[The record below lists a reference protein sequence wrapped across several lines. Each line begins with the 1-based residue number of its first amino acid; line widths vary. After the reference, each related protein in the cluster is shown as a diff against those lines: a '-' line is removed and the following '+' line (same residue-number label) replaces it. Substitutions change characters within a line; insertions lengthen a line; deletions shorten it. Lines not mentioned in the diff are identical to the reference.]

1 MNKSRKPE
9 PKPLSFSTTMRNPH
23 RIVSFLNALVPFENR
38 VLTHDIIM
46 KIVNNVIRDK
56 LYKPMY
62 ITRNPL
68 LKTIYE
74 DESMIFTEEQ
84 LSEIIEN
91 SPQNHKEAGFDSGW
105 DSRFDTWYKLSM
117 EFGFVSYAINE
128 PIKISNVGHMLID
141 AYNEESINE
150 EKIQNV
156 FLNSLM
162 KYQTNN
168 PYRKNANENTPLILL
183 LEVLKLLKED
193 TEENGAGVFRKEL
206 SLFICWKDKDSY
218 SLYQKIKEIRRLKKF
233 NYSDE
238 YMYDICLDLLN
249 ANSDKKQRFKIEQIT
264 GEAVDEYI
272 RKMRSTG
279 IISLRGGGKFIDFNM
294 IEEEKINYIL
304 SNYVNQPTFLN
315 KQDYF
320 NYIGTI
326 DFNILNLEKSK
337 IMDIDEIRK
346 KALFKYSEIYSPE
359 EIFSEL
365 KKVCNK
371 KESTDLLLRTIPG
384 PARLEFLTSIALV
397 QQFKG
402 LQVNPNYIIDD
413 EGLPTTTAL
422 GSLADIVCYEEDCGT
437 LVEVTLMTSKKQV
450 NDEIIPIKRHLLEFK
465 TKNKV
470 HNSFSIFVA
479 PRVHPDAKDM
489 ADWFKHRDNVDILT
503 YNIDEFI
510 GAISENSRISDL
522 LY

>member
-1 MNKSRKPE
+1 MKNSRKSE

-23 RIVSFLNALVPFENR
+23 RIVAFLNALVPFENR
-38 VLTHDIIM
+38 ILTHEIIM

-62 ITRNPL
+62 ITRNL
-68 LKTIYE
+68 SLKKIYE
-74 DESMIFTEEQ
+74 DELMVFTEEQ
-84 LSEIIEN
+84 LFEIIEN
-91 SPQNHKEAGFDSGW
+91 SPQNHKEAGFNAGW
-105 DSRFDTWYKLSM
+105 DSRFDTWYKLPM
-117 EFGFVSYAINE
+117 EFGFVSYAMNE

-168 PYRKNANENTPLILL
+168 PYRKNANENAPLLLL

-193 TEENGAGVFRKEL
+193 SEENGAEVFRKEL
-206 SLFICWKDKDSY
+206 SLFICWKNRDSY
-218 SLYQKIKEIRRLKKF
+218 SLYQKIKEIRRLNKF

-249 ANSDKKQRFKIEQIT
+249 VGSDKKKRFKMEQIT

-304 SNYVNQPTFLN
+304 TNYANQPTFLN

-320 NYIGTI
+320 DYVGTI

-337 IMDIDEIRK
+337 IINIEEIRK
-346 KALFKYSEIYSPE
+346 KALIKYSKIYSSE
-359 EIFSEL
+359 QIFNEL

-371 KESTDLLLRTIPG
+371 KESADLMLRTIPS
-384 PARLEFLTSIALV
+384 PARLEFLISIALV

-422 GSLADIVCYEEDCGT
+422 GGLADIVCYEEECGT

-465 TKNKV
+465 SKNKV
-470 HNSFSIFVA
+470 SKSFSVFVA

-489 ADWFKHRDNVDILT
+489 ADWFKYRDNIDILT

-510 GAISENSRISDL
+510 SIISENSRISDL